1 MAESYGTLGFV
12 NPLDTTENLLYQSP
26 DPSSVITTSI
36 HVVNRATTPKTF
48 RIRVQG
54 GISTWIYYDAPIAAE
69 SFVVLDPGI
78 TLGNADSVFVTGDYE
93 MMFSIYGVELP

>member
-1 MAESYGTLGFV
+1 M
-12 NPLDTTENLLYQSP
+12 
-26 DPSSVITTSI
+26 
-36 HVVNRATTPKTF
+36 
-48 RIRVQG
+48 QG

-78 TLGNADSVFVTGDYE
+78 TLGNMDSVFVTGDYE